1 MTVEIKSQTRL
12 EKYAGQRKHGSQ
24 LHRVE
29 ERKLFTRLEG
39 IKKWRLSF
47 HADERIIE
55 KGINATMDDITSTVF
70 NSSIIEYRIVHNDL
84 YDTYDER
91 VILRSKAIVNEEYN
105 LNVVF
110 SLTNR
115 KIVTVWMNHLEDLH
129 DTLDWS
135 IYNENMAV
143 LGA

>member
-1 MTVEIKSQTRL
+1 MTRL
-12 EKYAGQRKHGSQ
+12 KNYAGQRKHGSQ
-24 LHRVE
+24 LHIVE
-29 ERKLFTRLEG
+29 ENKLFTRLKN
-39 IKKWRLSF
+39 ISKWNLSF

-55 KGINATMDDITSTVF
+55 KDINATMDDITSTIYNAFIV
-70 NSSIIEYRIVHNDL
+70 EYRIVHNDA

-91 VILRSKAIVNEEYN
+91 VILRSNATVNGEYN

-110 SLTNR
+110 SLTR
-115 KIVTVWMNHLEDLH
+115 KTIVTVWMNHIEDLH

-143 LGA
+143 VGA